1 MYIELLLQFQ
11 YGIINYFGI
20 SFLYYWYHRFLHSKY
35 SGPLYKYHYLN
46 HHKKDFPLKRIRAAS
61 YGTLG
66 NGGWFESGGELVF
79 GIPVTF
85 FNLLYLDNIN
95 NTIFY

>member
-35 SGPLYKYHYLN
+35 SGPLS
-46 HHKKDFPLKRIRAAS
+46 FKRPIGMAHAS
-61 YGTLG
+61 ETCD
-66 NGGWFESGGELVF
+66 V
-79 GIPVTF
+79 
-85 FNLLYLDNIN
+85 
-95 NTIFY
+95 

>member
-35 SGPLYKYHYLN
+35 SGLLYKYHYLN
-46 HHKKDFPLKRIRAAS
+46 HHKKDFPLKRIRATS
-61 YGTLG
+61 YGTSS
-66 NGGWFESGGELVF
+66 NGGWFESGGEHF
-79 GIPVTF
+79 
-85 FNLLYLDNIN
+85 
-95 NTIFY
+95 